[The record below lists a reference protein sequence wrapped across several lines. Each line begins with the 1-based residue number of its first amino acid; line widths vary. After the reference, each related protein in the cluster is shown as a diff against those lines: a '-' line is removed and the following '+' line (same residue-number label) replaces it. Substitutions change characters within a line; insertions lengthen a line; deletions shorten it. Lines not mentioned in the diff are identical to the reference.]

1 MRVFLCVSE
10 CVCLRVCWCVC
21 VGVCVRLVVVGAGA
35 LCVGAADLCSPR
47 ASAID
52 ATLRA
57 AANLTH
63 HLTHQGAH
71 ELTFQVKY

>member
-1 MRVFLCVSE
+1 MCGCVGMRVFLCVSE
-10 CVCLRVCWCVC
+10 CVCLC
-21 VGVCVRLVVVGAGA
+21 VCVRLVVVGAGA

>member
-10 CVCLRVCWCVC
+10 CVCLC
-21 VGVCVRLVVVGAGA
+21 VCVRLVVVGAGA
-35 LCVGAADLCSPR
+35 LCVGAADLFSPR

>member
-1 MRVFLCVSE
+1 MRVCLCV
-10 CVCLRVCWCVC
+10 CVCLGLFVFVC
-21 VGVCVRLVVVGAGA
+21 VRVCVRLLVVGAGA